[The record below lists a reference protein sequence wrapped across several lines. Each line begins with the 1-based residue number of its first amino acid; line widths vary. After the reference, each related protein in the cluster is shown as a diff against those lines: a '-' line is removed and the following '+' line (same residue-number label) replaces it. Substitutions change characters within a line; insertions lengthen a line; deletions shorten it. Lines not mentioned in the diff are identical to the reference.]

1 MCSTNNKCYRSS
13 TLAFILK
20 EIFLLKNS
28 MDPIDFCVLNH
39 LRINQGTNFVCLR

>member
-1 MCSTNNKCYRSS
+1 MNNKCYRSS

-28 MDPIDFCVLNH
+28 MDPLDFCVPNH
-39 LRINQGTNFVCLR
+39 ATVKQGMDFVLDTVF